1 MKEKTIYLEA
11 SREKN
16 RLKIGICGPAD
27 VIWHYEDFSA
37 PVDQIE
43 TCCNE
48 MTGFLNR
55 ATEKGAGGSQIF
67 EELRIKGRRLCDLL
81 LKKKIKEGLLRTDA
95 EYLILKVDDRLVH
108 IPWELLCA
116 GQEFLCQRF
125 SMGRQVKTRQEIPAT
140 DVRTLTEPLKMWI
153 LANPRADLPVAD
165 SEGKKIFK
173 DMALMN
179 PEETVIIDPRRDR
192 EVTVEQAKENIKTYD
207 FIHFAGHGDYNSQ
220 NPVQGGWRLTD
231 GDFSASDIDG
241 IAGGAPM
248 PAFVFSNACQSAHT
262 EEWEGEQGTRDDS
275 FGLVNAF
282 LRAGVKH
289 YVGTFWKI
297 VDEPGSLFAY
307 EFYELLRSGRAIGE
321 AVRQARCNLTDKHG
335 ADICW
340 ASYVLYGDPRVS
352 YFGSQDKEP
361 DEPPD
366 TRTKI
371 EPAIVKETQTRGE
384 MFPVGLNPAKAKGTQ
399 LLLLFCMMFVLFYAV
414 KTFRDYSEI
423 KRAEVMIEQE
433 KADFDQRTKIEQI
446 LMGRAEETRTRT
458 KELFDELIA
467 LAGPCPRSET
477 EPFTM
482 AVVLD
487 PEIVKRGKEKM
498 ILYAFN
504 DQILESEIPV
514 RLAARG
520 SFDIILE
527 ERVRKAKATSPEDRK
542 PLRFLMP
549 RFLLILEVHD
559 LGADSAVLMQMVEG
573 ETNQLLRTQFETLD
587 NTRPVV
593 AQKERLVRNFLE
605 KLKAVVKDYSPE
617 S

>member
-1 MKEKTIYLEA
+1 MKDKTIYLEA
-11 SREKN
+11 SREKK
-16 RLKIGICGPAD
+16 RLKIGICRPAD

-48 MTGFLNR
+48 MTEFLNR
-55 ATEKGAGGSQIF
+55 ATEKGGGGSQIF
-67 EELRIKGRRLCDLL
+67 EKLRIRGRRLCDLL
-81 LKKKIKEGLLRTDA
+81 LKQKIKESLIKTDA
-95 EYLILKVDDRLVH
+95 DYLILKVDDRLVH

-352 YFGSQDKEP
+352 YFGCQDEEP

-366 TRTKI
+366 TTRTKI

-384 MFPVGLNPAKAKGTQ
+384 LFPVGLNPMEAKGMQ
-399 LLLLFCMMFVLFYAV
+399 ILLLFCLMFYAV
-414 KTFRDYSEI
+414 KIFSDYSEI
-423 KRAEVMIEQE
+423 KKAEITIEQE
-433 KADFDQRTKIEQI
+433 KTDFEQRTKIEEL
-446 LMGRAEETRTRT
+446 LMERAEETRKRT
-458 KELFDELIA
+458 MALFDDLIA
-467 LAGPCPRSET
+467 LTGPSLRSET
-477 EPFTM
+477 KPLTM

-498 ILYAFN
+498 ILHAFK
-504 DQILESEIPV
+504 DQIIESEIPV
-514 RLAARG
+514 KVAARG

-527 ERVRKAKATSPEDRK
+527 ERIWKAKATPPEDRK

-549 RFLLILEVHD
+549 RFLLILAVC
-559 LGADSAVLMQMVEG
+559 DSGTNSDVLMQMVDV
-573 ETNQLLRTQFETLD
+573 ETDHLLRTHFGTLD
-587 NTRPVV
+587 NTRAVM
-593 AQKERLVRNFLE
+593 AQKKGLAGRNFLE
-605 KLKAVVKDYSPE
+605 KLKAVVTEYSSE
-617 S
+617 N